1 MNTLYNFMGC
11 LLTVSTDE
19 INVWMSR
26 VMARK
31 LSPERQSEQVSG
43 AHGSDVR
50 VTAPP
55 GNIRV
60 RDHYRDKYAITRVSR
75 VAHTH
80 AIDGIAMTS
89 DIIMQRTHL
98 FRQ

>member
-1 MNTLYNFMGC
+1 M
-11 LLTVSTDE
+11 LTESTDE
-19 INVWMSR
+19 INVWMSM

-31 LSPERQSEQVSG
+31 LGRERQSEKVSG
-43 AHGSDVR
+43 THSSGVW
-50 VTAPP
+50 VTVPP

-60 RDHYRDKYAITRVSR
+60 RDHYRNKHAITRVSR

-80 AIDGIAMTS
+80 SIDGIAMTS